1 MDFFTMNI
9 NESNRLEQKLKAL
22 ATTKKGDKKP
32 RSQRSFDPNR
42 SSYRIDKSIKI
53 DQGIEVD
60 PKSDN
65 SENPYL
71 QFSDEFTCANPN
83 GISFFGARVIHKDDK
98 KEDFFVIKEFN
109 GHNFVNQT
117 LYYSEDSFER
127 NRRKVINSTIGK

>member
-1 MDFFTMNI
+1 MNI
-9 NESNRLEQKLKAL
+9 NEINRLEQKLRAL
-22 ATTKKGDKKP
+22 SPTKKGNIKSRP
-32 RSQRSFDPNR
+32 HHSFGPNR
-42 SSYRIDKSIKI
+42 SLYRIDKSIKI

-60 PKSDN
+60 PRSDN

-127 NRRKVINSTIGK
+127 NRRKVINLTIGK

>member
-1 MDFFTMNI
+1 MNI

-22 ATTKKGDKKP
+22 ATNKKGEK
-32 RSQRSFDPNR
+32 RHRQQHSFDPNR

-60 PKSDN
+60 PKLGN

-71 QFSDEFTCANPN
+71 NFSDEFTCANAN
-83 GISFFGARVIHKDDK
+83 GLSFFGARVIHKDDK

-117 LYYSEDSFER
+117 LYYSVDSFER
-127 NRRKVINSTIGK
+127 NRRKVINLTIGK

>member
-1 MDFFTMNI
+1 MLNKKIFLLENFLVQSFCLHFLMDFFTMNI

-22 ATTKKGDKKP
+22 ATTKKGEKRS

-83 GISFFGARVIHKDDK
+83 GISFLAHVLFIKMIK
-98 KEDFFVIKEFN
+98 KRIS
-109 GHNFVNQT
+109 
-117 LYYSEDSFER
+117 L
-127 NRRKVINSTIGK
+127 